1 MSGDKKSPMM
11 HEILYGTALA
21 ADAIPMRDSTQ
32 PVDVQPYVDRIR
44 SAFSW
49 PAYALP
55 IESAPRDGS
64 YFLAWSPKAAWFI
77 TAWSEHIPG
86 SGFGFVHAACY
97 QDREPTLWMP
107 LPGAPK

>member
-64 YFLAWSPKAAWFI
+64 RFVAWSPRHEEWFI
-77 TAWSEHIPG
+77 VAWSPNLEVPRFVVSDGAFG
-86 SGFGFVHAACY
+86 SIDLTVW
-97 QDREPTLWMP
+97 TP